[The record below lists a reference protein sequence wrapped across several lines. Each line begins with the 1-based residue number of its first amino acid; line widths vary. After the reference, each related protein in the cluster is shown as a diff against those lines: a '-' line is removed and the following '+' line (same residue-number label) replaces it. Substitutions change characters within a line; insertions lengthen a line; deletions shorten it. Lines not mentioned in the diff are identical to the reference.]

1 MRGAANL
8 LLRGLAA
15 SFLMLILAAGATAQQ
30 TSPTAAKLQ
39 GFPSAEAA
47 ADALATAV
55 RNSDDKA
62 VAAMLGP
69 WWRDFVPTGD
79 NQAIRDRATFLAA
92 WAENHK
98 VTTTNDK
105 AIVEVGKTGWTLPVP
120 IAKDGA
126 EWRFDVG
133 AGVQEM
139 VDREIGRNEFGAIQ
153 TLMAIVDAERDYA
166 DMDPM
171 KAGAPAYARRLLS
184 SPGRKDGLY
193 WPTKPGEPLSP
204 LGAQVAN
211 SQSDGRAPGGHYG
224 YNFRLL
230 YAQGAAAPGGA
241 RDYIVNGRMIGGF
254 AAVAWPVAYGMSG
267 IMTFIVGPDGVVY
280 QQDLGAE
287 TAERAGLLASFN
299 PDKGWEK
306 ADMTPP

>member
-1 MRGAANL
+1 MRSTMNTL
-8 LLRGLAA
+8 VRGLAA
-15 SFLMLILAAGATAQQ
+15 SFLMLILAAEAAAQQ
-30 TSPTAAKLQ
+30 TSSTSAKLQ

-55 RNSDDKA
+55 RNNDDKA

-98 VTTTNDK
+98 VTTTGDK
-105 AIVEVGKTGWTLPVP
+105 AVVEVGKTGWTLPVP
-120 IAKDGA
+120 IVKDGA

-184 SPGRKDGLY
+184 SPGRRPRG
-193 WPTKPGEPLSP
+193 S
-204 LGAQVAN
+204 
-211 SQSDGRAPGGHYG
+211 SGRGGHEPARCPWRG
-224 YNFRLL
+224 RTGGRP
-230 YAQGAAAPGGA
+230 AIGRSAHRRTSRSRRPARPGRPRPA
-241 RDYIVNGRMIGGF
+241 
-254 AAVAWPVAYGMSG
+254 
-267 IMTFIVGPDGVVY
+267 
-280 QQDLGAE
+280 
-287 TAERAGLLASFN
+287 
-299 PDKGWEK
+299 
-306 ADMTPP
+306 